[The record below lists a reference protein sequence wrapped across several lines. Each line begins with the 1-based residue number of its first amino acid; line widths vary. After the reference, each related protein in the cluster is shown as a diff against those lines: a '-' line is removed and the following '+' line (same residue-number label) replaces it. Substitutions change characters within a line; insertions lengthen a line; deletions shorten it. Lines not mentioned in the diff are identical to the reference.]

1 MFKNLRFR
9 VFENPDSACAQVA
22 SELAGL
28 IRERA
33 ALGRTAVLGLACGK
47 NSIPFYDELI
57 YLHRE
62 EGLSFNNVITFS
74 LNEYCGIRS
83 SHPASFRSFMKRK
96 FFDHVDLPSANIH
109 FLSGRVSD
117 NRIPEHCADYEQ
129 KISDVGGI
137 DFQILALALGLG
149 RNGQLG
155 LNEPGTAIDSR
166 TRRVKIDK
174 TTRRDAAPAFGGIKN
189 VPLQALTMGC
199 GTILEARKIA
209 LLAWGL
215 QQSSVVRDSLEFP
228 ITPEVSASFLQTHA
242 TTQFFLDVSSASLL
256 TRQ

>member
-22 SELAGL
+22 SEMAGL

-47 NSIPFYDELI
+47 NSIPLYDELI

-96 FFDHVDLPSANIH
+96 FFDHVDLPPANIH

-117 NRIPEHCADYEQ
+117 SRIPEHCADYEQ

-137 DFQILALALGLG
+137 DFQILALD
-149 RNGQLG
+149 RNGLLG

-166 TRRVKIDK
+166 TRCVELDK
-174 TTRRDAAPAFGGIKN
+174 TTRRDAAPAFGGIRN
-189 VPLQALTMGC
+189 VPSQALTMGC

-215 QQSSVVRDSLEFP
+215 QQSSVVWHSLEFP
-228 ITPEVSASFLQTHA
+228 ITPEISASFLQTHA

-256 TRQ
+256 SRQ